1 MQENYAKENNTHKQ
15 CFTSMEMFA
24 QADEVFKIQQ
34 ILDLKKTVKLF
45 TCLFLTQPLPKA
57 VIHQKMKLLLY
68 LQYLGT

>member
-34 ILDLKKTVKLF
+34 ILALKKTVKLVYF
-45 TCLFLTQPLPKA
+45 
-57 VIHQKMKLLLY
+57 
-68 LQYLGT
+68 